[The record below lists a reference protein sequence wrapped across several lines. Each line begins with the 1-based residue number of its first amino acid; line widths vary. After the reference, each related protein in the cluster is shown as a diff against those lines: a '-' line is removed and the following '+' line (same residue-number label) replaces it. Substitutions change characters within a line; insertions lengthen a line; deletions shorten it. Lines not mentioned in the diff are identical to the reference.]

1 MDDEQTLQI
10 DRPLPPQA
18 TRTTSSS
25 TWIAGLVGTLVVAAA
40 GYYLLQSNASSTNTN
55 NTTNS
60 ANNTNNT
67 NNTNNANNANN
78 TNNAANNANNAAN
91 NAPKAHSSE
100 PSALAKGV
108 VVKPV
113 IPLVNVDPI
122 EPTQGIPPVSAA
134 APEF

>member
-1 MDDEQTLQI
+1 MDDEQTIQI

-25 TWIAGLVGTLVVAAA
+25 TWIAGLVVALVVAAA
-40 GYYLLQSNASSTNTN
+40 GYYLLQSNASSNTNTTN
-55 NTTNS
+55 NTTN
-60 ANNTNNT
+60 NTKK
-67 NNTNNANNANN
+67 
-78 TNNAANNANNAAN
+78 

-100 PSALAKGV
+100 PSALAGGV
-108 VVKPV
+108 AVESVT
-113 IPLVNVDPI
+113 PLVNVAPI